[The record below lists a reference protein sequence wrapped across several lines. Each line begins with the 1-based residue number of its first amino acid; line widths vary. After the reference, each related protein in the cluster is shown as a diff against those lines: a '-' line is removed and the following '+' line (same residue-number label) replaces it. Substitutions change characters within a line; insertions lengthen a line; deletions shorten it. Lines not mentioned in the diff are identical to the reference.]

1 MAKARADN
9 RRKGGLRRQA
19 RPGKKKQCIIC
30 VEKIDHVDYK
40 DVAFLRKFM
49 SDRGKIRSSRVTGC
63 CPRHQRDVARAIK
76 NAREMALLPYV
87 TIPVTQRRNR

>member
-1 MAKARADN
+1 MPKSRTKGRRA
-9 RRKGGLRRQA
+9 GGPSRHA
-19 RPGKKKQCIIC
+19 RPAKKKQCVIC
-30 VEKIDHVDYK
+30 VEKISHVDYK

-87 TIPVTQRRNR
+87 VIPVSQRRNR